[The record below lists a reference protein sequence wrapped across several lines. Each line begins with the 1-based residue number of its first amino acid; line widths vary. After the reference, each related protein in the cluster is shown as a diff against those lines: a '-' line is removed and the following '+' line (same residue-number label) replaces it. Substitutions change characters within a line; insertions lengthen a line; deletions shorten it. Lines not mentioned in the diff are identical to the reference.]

1 MVIKQ
6 AGEAQK
12 SCAHSV
18 PIFCYL
24 KKNYI
29 ELCIGL
35 GRIEDMSKDLVVYYS
50 LEGNTEHVAEK
61 IKEKLGADMLKL
73 VPKKAYHDKGFAK
86 FFWGGKSAVMAE
98 KPELERI
105 SMDISGYERI
115 IFGFPVWA
123 SNFTPPLRTFIE
135 DNAEGLKG
143 KRIAAFAC
151 QSGAGAEKA
160 FAKLAR
166 CIGIEAFE
174 QTAVFIDPKSKP
186 DEKKDAQLE
195 VFCNSLMG

>member
-1 MVIKQ
+1 
-6 AGEAQK
+6 
-12 SCAHSV
+12 
-18 PIFCYL
+18 
-24 KKNYI
+24 
-29 ELCIGL
+29 
-35 GRIEDMSKDLVVYYS
+35 MSKDLVVYYS
-50 LEGNTEHVAEK
+50 LEGNTEYVAKK
-61 IKEKLGADMLKL
+61 IKEKLGADLLKL

-98 KPELERI
+98 KPELEKI

-135 DNAEGLKG
+135 DNAEKLKG

-160 FAKLAR
+160 FAKLAK

-186 DEKKDAQLE
+186 NEKKEAQLE
-195 VFCNSLMG
+195 VFCDALMG